1 MNRLSCGSGFQAAI
15 VSALKMAAFVAVVAL
30 VLFPT
35 TPQAAEA
42 VPTVSDAW
50 SQLVSAAIL
59 GLASLLTAG
68 IGYAGV
74 LLRAWVLAKTAKIK
88 DERVRADIE
97 HAFKRLETIIG
108 TTVVELN
115 ETVKR
120 RCQTGGRVDAVLAMD
135 IKRKAVEAISGQ
147 MSPWL
152 LETMQMAV
160 PNLERY
166 ISGRIEARV
175 VQAKGARP

>member
-1 MNRLSCGSGFQAAI
+1 MIRQVFFGL
-15 VSALKMAAFVAVVAL
+15 AFVAVVVL
-30 VLFPT
+30 ILFPT
-35 TPQAAEA
+35 TPQAADT
-42 VPTVSDAW
+42 VPAVSDAW

-59 GLASLLTAG
+59 GLASILTAAA
-68 IGYAGV
+68 GYAGV

-88 DERVRADIE
+88 DEKLRGDIE

-120 RCQTGGRVDAVLAMD
+120 RCATGGRVDAVLAMD
-135 IKRKAVEAISGQ
+135 IKRKAVDAISGQ

-175 VQAKGARP
+175 VQAKGGRP

>member
-1 MNRLSCGSGFQAAI
+1 MIRQIVLS
-15 VSALKMAAFVAVVAL
+15 VAFVACVAL

-42 VPTVSDAW
+42 APTVSDAW
-50 SQLVSAAIL
+50 NQLVSAALL
-59 GLASLLTAG
+59 GLASLLTAA

-74 LLRAWVLAKTAKIK
+74 LLRAWIMAKTAKIK
-88 DERVRADIE
+88 DEKLRGDIE
-97 HAFKRLETIIG
+97 HAFKRLEAIVG
-108 TTVVELN
+108 TTVAELN

-120 RCQTGGRVDAVLAMD
+120 KCQAGGRIDAVLAVE
-135 IKRKAVEAISGQ
+135 IKRKATEAIRSQ

>member
-1 MNRLSCGSGFQAAI
+1 MIRQILFC
-15 VSALKMAAFVAVVAL
+15 VAFVAAVAL
-30 VLFPT
+30 VIFPT
-35 TPQAAEA
+35 ICPAADQATPA
-42 VPTVSDAW
+42 VADAW
-50 SQLVSAAIL
+50 NQFISAALL
-59 GLASLLTAG
+59 GLASLLTAAAGYGG
-68 IGYAGV
+68 I

-88 DERVRADIE
+88 DEKVRGDIE
-97 HAFKRLETIIG
+97 HAFKRLETIVG

-152 LETMQMAV
+152 LETMKMAV